1 MTRQDTQQEIV
12 TGIVL
17 DEAALTLEELARA
30 CAVEPQWV
38 VERIE
43 AGFLGEG
50 SLQITSWRFSSRDLT
65 RARRIR
71 RLERDFDA
79 APELAALMADLLEEV
94 EDLKC
99 KLRTAQINLR

>member
-1 MTRQDTQQEIV
+1 MTQHTIV

-17 DEAALTLEELARA
+17 DDAALTLEELARA

-43 AGFLGEG
+43 AGFFGDG
-50 SLQITSWRFSSRDLT
+50 SLQVSHWRFSSRDLT

-71 RLERDFDA
+71 QLERDFDA
-79 APELAALMADLLEEV
+79 APELAALMADLVEEV
-94 EDLKC
+94 EQLKGR
-99 KLRTAQINLR
+99 LRAAGLSVD